1 MKKITEII
9 KQMFTVRF
17 KRIYFIIFMI
27 TFVIAEIGRN
37 FYRPYIYQ
45 NNINDFG
52 FADSIGNS
60 LGTIAIIFFV
70 FSLVMREGFR
80 KEPYFI
86 LALVG
91 WLLLYESAQ
100 GLLPG
105 YYFDWK
111 DVKATIVAGALSY
124 LIYKLVNRNEKK
136 INKKKKV

>member
-1 MKKITEII
+1 
-9 KQMFTVRF
+9 
-17 KRIYFIIFMI
+17 MI

-45 NNINDFG
+45 NKINDFG

-86 LALVG
+86 LAIVG
-91 WLLLYESAQ
+91 WLLLYEAAQ
-100 GLLPG
+100 CLLPG

-111 DVKATIVAGALSY
+111 DVKATIVAGVLSY
-124 LIYKLVNRNEKK
+124 LIYILVNRNETK
-136 INKKKKV
+136 INKKKKI

>member
-1 MKKITEII
+1 M
-9 KQMFTVRF
+9 
-17 KRIYFIIFMI
+17 
-27 TFVIAEIGRN
+27 
-37 FYRPYIYQ
+37 
-45 NNINDFG
+45 NDFG

-91 WLLLYESAQ
+91 CLLVYESAQ

-111 DVKATIVAGALSY
+111 DVRATIVAGALSY
-124 LIYKLVNRNEKK
+124 LIYILVNRNE
-136 INKKKKV
+136 NKKKKV

>member
-1 MKKITEII
+1 MKKIIELI
-9 KQMFTVRF
+9 KQIFTVRF
-17 KRIYFIIFMI
+17 KRTYFLIFII
-27 TFVIAEIGRN
+27 TFIIAELGRN
-37 FYRPYIYQ
+37 VYRPYIYQ

-70 FSLVMREGFR
+70 FALVMNDGFR

-91 WLLLYESAQ
+91 FLLLYESFQ

-111 DVKATIVAGALSY
+111 DVKATIVAGAISY
-124 LIYKLVNRNEKK
+124 LIYRLIIRNEKK
-136 INKKKKV
+136 TNKKKNV

>member
-1 MKKITEII
+1 MKKIIKII
-9 KQMFTVRF
+9 KEIFTVRL
-17 KRIYFIIFMI
+17 KRIYFTIFII
-27 TFVIAEIGRN
+27 TFIIAEIGRN
-37 FYRPYIYQ
+37 FYRPYIYR

-60 LGTIAIIFFV
+60 LGTIAIIFFA
-70 FSLVMREGFR
+70 FSLVMKEGFR

-91 WLLLYESAQ
+91 WLLLYELAQ
-100 GLLPG
+100 GVLPG

-111 DVKATIVAGALSY
+111 DVIATIVAGALSY
-124 LIYKLVNRNEKK
+124 LIYILIDRNEKK